1 MCNLS
6 QEIEEKGIAIGEARI
21 IMSMY
26 NNGFTAEQIA
36 TATDKNIEDVEAIIN
51 GKGSVFA

>member
-6 QEIEEKGIAIGEARI
+6 QGIEEKRIVIGEART
-21 IMSMY
+21 IMRMY
-26 NNGFTAEQIA
+26 NNGFTTEQIA

-51 GKGSVFA
+51 GKGPVLA